1 MLVFYYI
8 GHSKSYRMRKIF
20 FLLSIFAIVLSCSS
34 DETSTPDPIV
44 KYTITLSA
52 EEGGTVSTEGGTYN
66 QGSKITVTATPD
78 GQYLFKEWSD
88 GSTVNP
94 REITVNSDLTLKA
107 TFVKKTY
114 PLSVTID
121 GEGTVQ
127 EQVIIQGS
135 TAETQYNAG
144 TTVRLTA
151 TANEGWV
158 FAGWTG
164 DIESADL
171 VVEVPIEKG
180 TSVSALF
187 KRDSFEL
194 NITIEGEGTVKEEV
208 IVQPSQYDYE
218 TVVRLTAVPAEG
230 WEFVGWTG
238 AIASAELEIEILVS
252 EAKTISATFSLITNA
267 SDYNPVN
274 QTVTLNIYDII
285 GPDEYGRPIFSE
297 SPTIITVPV
306 ISVEGSRHKI
316 YNPEPDSYK
325 IIELDIE
332 NNVVY
337 QDNGN
342 YYIVTHETLPE
353 FKTQVITPSGLNTTI
368 RLDYFE
374 SFTNGEPYY
383 EYITDYSKH
392 IQGKELIAV
401 KQKIIGQGDE
411 PVWNAYSDDIAW
423 RSGKLRLPIFGG
435 EGLSDLAYSKM
446 DSMVYKIELD
456 KDVFKDI
463 KIKYEVNLYENEDE
477 VISELNPYN
486 GGDGGFDEMVKGM
499 QGTDAAKYLEEIYLI
514 GGREYFAVAIGAAG
528 VIKFLT
534 TGDKT
539 RTLFSHEM
547 GHVWQLRSHIGI
559 PSIDQKEWDAL
570 YDSGVFV
577 SNYGMANPQEFFAEA
592 FMIYWDPNFNNP
604 NVFDPETGETQY
616 TLPASVEAK
625 LDSYFKN

>member
-1 MLVFYYI
+1 MKKLI
-8 GHSKSYRMRKIF
+8 

-34 DETSTPDPIV
+34 DETSTPSISTSTPISKPVTPAAVV
-44 KYTITLSA
+44 KYTLSVTA
-52 EEGGTVSTEGGTYN
+52 GEGGTVSTTGGEYESGQTV
-66 QGSKITVTATPD
+66 SVTATPE
-78 GQYLFKEWSD
+78 GEYLFKDWSD
-88 GSTVNP
+88 GNTNATRTITVSSNSTLTANFEKKKYPLTVN
-94 REITVNSDLTLKA
+94 
-107 TFVKKTY
+107 
-114 PLSVTID
+114 
-121 GEGTVQ
+121 
-127 EQVIIQGS
+127 
-135 TAETQYNAG
+135 
-144 TTVRLTA
+144 
-151 TANEGWV
+151 
-158 FAGWTG
+158 
-164 DIESADL
+164 
-171 VVEVPIEKG
+171 
-180 TSVSALF
+180 
-187 KRDSFEL
+187 
-194 NITIEGEGTVKEEV
+194 IEGEGEVLEEIVNAGRTTDYDSGTTVK
-208 IVQPSQYDYE
+208 
-218 TVVRLTAVPAEG
+218 LTAVPSEG

-252 EAKTISATFSLITNA
+252 EAITISATFSLITNA

-285 GPDEYGRPIFSE
+285 GPDEYGYPIFSE

-337 QDNGN
+337 QDNGG

-401 KQKIIGQGDE
+401 KQKIIGFGDE
-411 PVWNAYSDDIAW
+411 PVWAPYFDDIAW
-423 RSGKLRLPIFGG
+423 RSGKLRHTIFGG

-463 KIKYEVNLYENEDE
+463 KIKYEVNLFENEDE
-477 VISELNPYN
+477 IISNLNPYN

-514 GGREYFAVAIGAAG
+514 GGRKYFAAATGAAG

-539 RTLFSHEM
+539 RNLFSHEM

-577 SNYGMANPQEFFAEA
+577 SNYGMVNPQEFFAEA

>member
-1 MLVFYYI
+1 M
-8 GHSKSYRMRKIF
+8 SF
-20 FLLSIFAIVLSCSS
+20 FISCSS
-34 DETSTPDPIV
+34 DSADSVSIPDPTPISKPVTPAPVV
-44 KYTITLSA
+44 KYTLSVTA
-52 EEGGTVSTEGGTYN
+52 GEGGTVSTTGGEYESGQTI
-66 QGSKITVTATPD
+66 SVTATPE
-78 GQYLFKEWSD
+78 GEYVFKNWSD
-88 GSTVNP
+88 GNTNATRTITISSSSTLTANFEKKKYPLTVN
-94 REITVNSDLTLKA
+94 
-107 TFVKKTY
+107 
-114 PLSVTID
+114 
-121 GEGTVQ
+121 
-127 EQVIIQGS
+127 
-135 TAETQYNAG
+135 
-144 TTVRLTA
+144 
-151 TANEGWV
+151 
-158 FAGWTG
+158 
-164 DIESADL
+164 
-171 VVEVPIEKG
+171 
-180 TSVSALF
+180 
-187 KRDSFEL
+187 
-194 NITIEGEGTVKEEV
+194 IEGEGEVLEEIVNAGRTTDYDSGTTVK
-208 IVQPSQYDYE
+208 
-218 TVVRLTAVPAEG
+218 LTAVPSEG

-238 AIASAELEIEILVS
+238 AIESAELEIQILVS
-252 EAKTISATFSLITNA
+252 EAKTISAVFSLITNA

-285 GPDEYGRPIFSE
+285 GPDEYGYPIFSE

-337 QDNGN
+337 QDNGG
-342 YYIVTHETLPE
+342 YYIVAHETLPE

-401 KQKIIGQGDE
+401 KQKIIGFGDE
-411 PVWNAYSDDIAW
+411 PVWDPYSDDIAW
-423 RSGKLRLPIFGG
+423 RSGKLRHTIFGG

-446 DSMVYKIELD
+446 DSMVYNIELD
-456 KDVFKDI
+456 TGIFKDV

-477 VISELNPYN
+477 IISELNPYN
-486 GGDGGFDEMVKGM
+486 GGEGGFDEMVKGM

-514 GGREYFAVAIGAAG
+514 GGREYLFAATGGSG
-528 VIKFLT
+528 VIHFLT

-539 RTLFSHEM
+539 RDLLTHEM
-547 GHVWQLRSHIGI
+547 GHVWQFRSHIGI
-559 PSIDQKEWDAL
+559 PSIDQNEWNAL

-577 SNYGMANPQEFFAEA
+577 SNYGMNNPGEFFAEA

-604 NVFDPETGETQY
+604 NIIDPDTGEPQY

>member
-1 MLVFYYI
+1 MKNLI
-8 GHSKSYRMRKIF
+8 TIF
-20 FLLSIFAIVLSCSS
+20 IVSFLISCSS
-34 DETSTPDPIV
+34 ESADSVSVPEPTPISKPVTPAPVV
-44 KYTITLSA
+44 KYTLSVTA
-52 EEGGTVSTEGGTYN
+52 GEGGTVSTTGGEYESGQTV
-66 QGSKITVTATPD
+66 SVTATPQ
-78 GQYLFKEWSD
+78 GEYLFKDWSD
-88 GSTVNP
+88 GNTNAT
-94 REITVNSDLTLKA
+94 RTITVSSNINLTANFEKR
-107 TFVKKTY
+107 KY
-114 PLSVTID
+114 PLTI
-121 GEGTVQ
+121 
-127 EQVIIQGS
+127 
-135 TAETQYNAG
+135 N
-144 TTVRLTA
+144 
-151 TANEGWV
+151 
-158 FAGWTG
+158 
-164 DIESADL
+164 
-171 VVEVPIEKG
+171 
-180 TSVSALF
+180 
-187 KRDSFEL
+187 
-194 NITIEGEGTVKEEV
+194 IEGEGEVIEEIVNAGRTTDYDSGATVK
-208 IVQPSQYDYE
+208 
-218 TVVRLTAVPAEG
+218 LTAVPSEG

-297 SPTIITVPV
+297 YPTIITVPV

-374 SFTNGEPYY
+374 SFTNGQPLY

-401 KQKIIGQGDE
+401 KQKIIGFGDE

-423 RSGKLRLPIFGG
+423 RSGKLRHTIFGG

-446 DSMVYKIELD
+446 DSMVYNIELD

-477 VISELNPYN
+477 IISQLNPYN
-486 GGDGGFDEMVKGM
+486 AGDGGFDEMVKGM
-499 QGTDAAKYLEEIYLI
+499 KGTDAAKYLEEIYLL
-514 GGREYFAVAIGAAG
+514 GGRKYLAAATAGNG
-528 VIKFLT
+528 VIKFLYP
-534 TGDKT
+534 GEKT
-539 RTLFSHEM
+539 RDLITHEM
-547 GHVWQLRSHIGI
+547 GHVWQVGSLIGKRRM
-559 PSIDQKEWDAL
+559 DLKEWEEL
-570 YDSGVFV
+570 YNSGVFV
-577 SNYGMANPQEFFAEA
+577 SNYGMTNPQEFFAEA
-592 FMIYWDPNFNNP
+592 FMIYWNPYFNNP
-604 NVFDPETGETQY
+604 DIKNPDTGETQY

>member
-1 MLVFYYI
+1 MKKLI
-8 GHSKSYRMRKIF
+8 

-34 DETSTPDPIV
+34 DETSTLVTPPPAPIA

-52 EEGGTVSTEGGTYN
+52 GEGGTVSTTGGEYESGQTV
-66 QGSKITVTATPD
+66 SVTATPQ
-78 GQYLFKEWSD
+78 GEYVFKNWSD
-88 GSTVNP
+88 GNTNATRTITISSSSTLTANFEKKKYPLTVN
-94 REITVNSDLTLKA
+94 
-107 TFVKKTY
+107 
-114 PLSVTID
+114 
-121 GEGTVQ
+121 
-127 EQVIIQGS
+127 
-135 TAETQYNAG
+135 
-144 TTVRLTA
+144 
-151 TANEGWV
+151 
-158 FAGWTG
+158 
-164 DIESADL
+164 
-171 VVEVPIEKG
+171 
-180 TSVSALF
+180 
-187 KRDSFEL
+187 
-194 NITIEGEGTVKEEV
+194 IEGEGEVLEEIVNAGRTTDYDSGTTVK
-208 IVQPSQYDYE
+208 
-218 TVVRLTAVPAEG
+218 LTAVPSEG

-238 AIASAELEIEILVS
+238 AIESAELEIQILVS
-252 EAKTISATFSLITNA
+252 EAKTISAVFSLITNA

-285 GPDEYGRPIFSE
+285 GPDEYGYPIFSE

-337 QDNGN
+337 QDNGG
-342 YYIVTHETLPE
+342 YYIVAHETLPE

-401 KQKIIGQGDE
+401 KQKIIGFGDE
-411 PVWNAYSDDIAW
+411 PVWDPYSDDIAW
-423 RSGKLRLPIFGG
+423 RSGKLRHTIFGG

-446 DSMVYKIELD
+446 DSMVYNIELD
-456 KDVFKDI
+456 TGIFKDV
-463 KIKYEVNLYENEDE
+463 KIKYEENLYENEDE
-477 VISELNPYN
+477 IISELNPYN
-486 GGDGGFDEMVKGM
+486 GGEGGFDEMVKGM

-514 GGREYFAVAIGAAG
+514 GGREYLFAATGGSG
-528 VIKFLT
+528 VIHFLT

-539 RTLFSHEM
+539 RDLLTHEM
-547 GHVWQLRSHIGI
+547 GHVWQFRSHIGI
-559 PSIDQKEWDAL
+559 PSIDQNEWNAL

-577 SNYGMANPQEFFAEA
+577 SNYGMNNPGEFFAEA

-604 NVFDPETGETQY
+604 NIIDPDTGEPQY

>member
-1 MLVFYYI
+1 MKKL
-8 GHSKSYRMRKIF
+8 F

-34 DETSTPDPIV
+34 DETSTPSIPTSTPISKPVTPAPVV
-44 KYTITLSA
+44 KYTLSVTA
-52 EEGGTVSTEGGTYN
+52 GEGGTVSTTGGEYESGQTI
-66 QGSKITVTATPD
+66 SVTATPE
-78 GQYLFKEWSD
+78 GEYVFKNWSD
-88 GSTVNP
+88 GNTNATRTITISSSSTLTANFEKKKYPLTVN
-94 REITVNSDLTLKA
+94 
-107 TFVKKTY
+107 
-114 PLSVTID
+114 
-121 GEGTVQ
+121 
-127 EQVIIQGS
+127 
-135 TAETQYNAG
+135 
-144 TTVRLTA
+144 
-151 TANEGWV
+151 
-158 FAGWTG
+158 
-164 DIESADL
+164 
-171 VVEVPIEKG
+171 
-180 TSVSALF
+180 
-187 KRDSFEL
+187 
-194 NITIEGEGTVKEEV
+194 IEGEGEVLEEIVNAGRTTDYDSGTTVK
-208 IVQPSQYDYE
+208 
-218 TVVRLTAVPAEG
+218 LTAVPSEG

-238 AIASAELEIEILVS
+238 AIESAELEIQILVS
-252 EAKTISATFSLITNA
+252 EAKTISAVFSLITNA

-285 GPDEYGRPIFSE
+285 GPDEYGYPIFSE

-337 QDNGN
+337 QDNGD

-401 KQKIIGQGDE
+401 KQKIIGFGDE
-411 PVWNAYSDDIAW
+411 PVWDAYSDDIAW
-423 RSGKLRLPIFGG
+423 RSGKLRHTIFGG

-446 DSMVYKIELD
+446 DSMVYNIELD

-514 GGREYFAVAIGAAG
+514 GGREYLFAATGGSG
-528 VIKFLT
+528 VIHFLNK
-534 TGDKT
+534 GVKT
-539 RTLFSHEM
+539 RDLLTHEM
-547 GHVWQLRSHIGI
+547 GHVWQFRSHIGI
-559 PSIDQKEWDAL
+559 PSIDQNEWNAL

-577 SNYGMANPQEFFAEA
+577 SNYGMNNPGEFFAEA

-604 NVFDPETGETQY
+604 NIIDPDTGEPQY

>member
-1 MLVFYYI
+1 MKKL
-8 GHSKSYRMRKIF
+8 F
-20 FLLSIFAIVLSCSS
+20 FLLSIFTIVLSCSS
-34 DETSTPDPIV
+34 DETSTPVTPPPAPVV

-52 EEGGTVSTEGGTYN
+52 GEGGTVSTTGGEYEAGQTV
-66 QGSKITVTATPD
+66 SVTATPQ
-78 GQYLFKEWSD
+78 GEYVFTSWSD
-88 GSTVNP
+88 GNTNATRTITIGSNST
-94 REITVNSDLTLKA
+94 LTANFEKR
-107 TFVKKTY
+107 KY
-114 PLSVTID
+114 PLTINFE
-121 GEGTVQ
+121 GEGEVL
-127 EQVIIQGS
+127 EEIV
-135 TAETQYNAG
+135 NAGRTTEYDSG
-144 TTVRLTA
+144 TTVKLTA
-151 TANEGWV
+151 QAAAEWV
-158 FAGWTG
+158 FIGWTG
-164 DIESADL
+164 AIESTEES
-171 VVEVPIEKG
+171 VQIVIGEPKEVTATFEKKKYPL
-180 TSVSALF
+180 TV
-187 KRDSFEL
+187 
-194 NITIEGEGTVKEEV
+194 NIEGEGEVLEEIVNAGRTTDYDSGATVK
-208 IVQPSQYDYE
+208 
-218 TVVRLTAVPAEG
+218 LTAVPSEG

-252 EAKTISATFSLITNA
+252 EAKTISAVFSLITNA
-267 SDYNPVN
+267 SDYNPVT

-285 GPDEYGRPIFSE
+285 GPDEYGYPIFSE

-337 QDNGN
+337 QDNGD
-342 YYIVTHETLPE
+342 YYIVAHETLPE

-401 KQKIIGQGDE
+401 KQKIIGFGDE
-411 PVWNAYSDDIAW
+411 PLWTPYNDDIAW
-423 RSGKLRLPIFGG
+423 RSGKLRHTIFGG

-446 DSMVYKIELD
+446 DSMVYNIELD

-539 RTLFSHEM
+539 RDLFSHEM

-577 SNYGMANPQEFFAEA
+577 SNYGMVNPQEFFAEA
-592 FMIYWDPNFNNP
+592 FMIYWHPDFNNP
-604 NVFDPETGETQY
+604 NITDPETGEPLH

>member
-1 MLVFYYI
+1 MKKLI
-8 GHSKSYRMRKIF
+8 

-34 DETSTPDPIV
+34 DETSTPSISTSTPISKPVTPAAVV
-44 KYTITLSA
+44 KYTLSVTA
-52 EEGGTVSTEGGTYN
+52 GEGGTVSTTGGEYESGQTV
-66 QGSKITVTATPD
+66 SVTATPE
-78 GQYLFKEWSD
+78 GEYLFKDWSD
-88 GSTVNP
+88 GNTNATRTITVSSNSTLTANFEKKKYPLTVN
-94 REITVNSDLTLKA
+94 
-107 TFVKKTY
+107 
-114 PLSVTID
+114 
-121 GEGTVQ
+121 
-127 EQVIIQGS
+127 
-135 TAETQYNAG
+135 
-144 TTVRLTA
+144 
-151 TANEGWV
+151 
-158 FAGWTG
+158 
-164 DIESADL
+164 
-171 VVEVPIEKG
+171 
-180 TSVSALF
+180 
-187 KRDSFEL
+187 
-194 NITIEGEGTVKEEV
+194 IEGEGEVLEEIVNAGRTTDYDSGTTVK
-208 IVQPSQYDYE
+208 
-218 TVVRLTAVPAEG
+218 LTAVPSEG

-337 QDNGN
+337 QDNGY
-342 YYIVTHETLPE
+342 YYIVTHETLPV
-353 FKTQVITPSGLNTTI
+353 FKTQLITPSGLSTSIILN
-368 RLDYFE
+368 YFE
-374 SFTNGEPYY
+374 SFTNGQPLY
-383 EYITDYSKH
+383 EYIADYSKH

-401 KQKIIGQGDE
+401 KQKIIGFGDE
-411 PVWNAYSDDIAW
+411 PVWAPYSDDIAW
-423 RSGKLRLPIFGG
+423 RSGKLRHTIFGG

-477 VISELNPYN
+477 VISGLNPYN

-499 QGTDAAKYLEEIYLI
+499 QGTDAAKYLEEIYLLGGGGRKYFAGAI
-514 GGREYFAVAIGAAG
+514 GGNGE
-528 VIKFLT
+528 IKFLYP
-534 TGDKT
+534 GEKT
-539 RTLFSHEM
+539 RDLFTHEM
-547 GHVWQLRSHIGI
+547 GHVWQYRSHIGV
-559 PSIDQKEWDAL
+559 PSIDQNEWNAL
-570 YDSGVFV
+570 YNSGVFV
-577 SNYGMANPQEFFAEA
+577 SNYGMTNPQEFFAEA

-604 NVFDPETGETQY
+604 NVFDPETGEPLY

>member
-1 MLVFYYI
+1 MTRE
-8 GHSKSYRMRKIF
+8 YRVISQIKFKPKLNIMKKLI

-34 DETSTPDPIV
+34 DETSTLVTPPPAPIA

-52 EEGGTVSTEGGTYN
+52 GEGGTVSTTGGEYESGQTV
-66 QGSKITVTATPD
+66 SVTATPQ
-78 GQYLFKEWSD
+78 GEYVFKNWSD
-88 GSTVNP
+88 GNTNATRTITISSSSTLTANFEKKKYPLTVN
-94 REITVNSDLTLKA
+94 
-107 TFVKKTY
+107 
-114 PLSVTID
+114 
-121 GEGTVQ
+121 
-127 EQVIIQGS
+127 
-135 TAETQYNAG
+135 
-144 TTVRLTA
+144 
-151 TANEGWV
+151 
-158 FAGWTG
+158 
-164 DIESADL
+164 
-171 VVEVPIEKG
+171 
-180 TSVSALF
+180 
-187 KRDSFEL
+187 
-194 NITIEGEGTVKEEV
+194 IEGEGEVLEEIVNAGRTTDYDSGTNVK
-208 IVQPSQYDYE
+208 
-218 TVVRLTAVPAEG
+218 LTAVPSEG

-238 AIASAELEIEILVS
+238 AIESAELEIQILVS
-252 EAKTISATFSLITNA
+252 EAKTISAVFSLITNA

-285 GPDEYGRPIFSE
+285 GPDEYGYPIFSE

-337 QDNGN
+337 QDNGD
-342 YYIVTHETLPE
+342 YYIVAHETLPE

-401 KQKIIGQGDE
+401 KQKIIGFGDE
-411 PVWNAYSDDIAW
+411 PVWDAYSDDIAW
-423 RSGKLRLPIFGG
+423 RSGKLRHTIFGG

-446 DSMVYKIELD
+446 DSMVYNIELD

-514 GGREYFAVAIGAAG
+514 GGREYLFAATGGSG
-528 VIKFLT
+528 VIHFLNK
-534 TGDKT
+534 GVKT
-539 RTLFSHEM
+539 RDLLTHEM
-547 GHVWQLRSHIGI
+547 GHVWQFRSHIGI
-559 PSIDQKEWDAL
+559 PSIDQNEWNAL

-577 SNYGMANPQEFFAEA
+577 SNYGMNNPGEFFAEA

-604 NVFDPETGETQY
+604 NIIDPDTGEPQY

>member
-1 MLVFYYI
+1 MKKL
-8 GHSKSYRMRKIF
+8 F
-20 FLLSIFAIVLSCSS
+20 FLLSIFTIVLSCSS
-34 DETSTPDPIV
+34 DETSTPVTPPPAPVV

-52 EEGGTVSTEGGTYN
+52 GEGGTVSTTGGEYEAGQTV
-66 QGSKITVTATPD
+66 SVTATPQ
-78 GQYLFKEWSD
+78 GEYVFTSWSD
-88 GSTVNP
+88 GNTNATRTITIGSNST
-94 REITVNSDLTLKA
+94 LTANFEKR
-107 TFVKKTY
+107 KY
-114 PLSVTID
+114 PLTINFE
-121 GEGTVQ
+121 GEGEVL
-127 EQVIIQGS
+127 EEIV
-135 TAETQYNAG
+135 NAGRTTEYDSG
-144 TTVRLTA
+144 TTVKLTA
-151 TANEGWV
+151 QAAAEWV
-158 FAGWTG
+158 FIGWTG
-164 DIESADL
+164 AIESTEES
-171 VVEVPIEKG
+171 VQIVIGEPKEVTATFEKKKYPL
-180 TSVSALF
+180 TV
-187 KRDSFEL
+187 
-194 NITIEGEGTVKEEV
+194 NIEGEGEVLEE
-208 IVQPSQYDYE
+208 IVNAGRTTDYDSG
-218 TVVRLTAVPAEG
+218 TTIKLTAVPAEG

-238 AIASAELEIEILVS
+238 AIQSAELEIQILVS

-285 GPDEYGRPIFSE
+285 GPDEYGYPIFSE

-337 QDNGN
+337 QDNGD
-342 YYIVTHETLPE
+342 YYIVAHETLPE

-401 KQKIIGQGDE
+401 KQKIIGFGDE

-423 RSGKLRLPIFGG
+423 RSGKLRHTIFGG

-446 DSMVYKIELD
+446 DSMVYNIELD

-539 RTLFSHEM
+539 RDLFSHEM

-577 SNYGMANPQEFFAEA
+577 SNYGMVNPQEFFAEA
-592 FMIYWDPNFNNP
+592 FMIYWHPDFNNP
-604 NVFDPETGETQY
+604 NITDPETGEPLH